1 MQKQNICRYSHIYF
15 HHSSHPLKHFKK
27 KKRQKSP
34 PHIRKKKNI
43 TNSSFFLISFY
54 LYYIYKNSQGKN
66 KRRRLECGGFL
77 QKNKINKPPR
87 VKQPLFSTQQKK
99 IGSSNSI
106 YKKKKFSYSPFKKK
120 KKSWP
125 VSPPLSFQ
133 FLLFEVL
140 REKKKKSFYSP
151 EATNDFRSMSKKK
164 KRNREREK
172 EPHNKSTRKK

>member
-99 IGSSNSI
+99 SEVLIRYI
-106 YKKKKFSYSPFKKK
+106 KKKKFSYSPFKKK
-120 KKSWP
+120 KKILTGFSSAFFSI
-125 VSPPLSFQ
+125 SPLWSFT
-133 FLLFEVL
+133 
-140 REKKKKSFYSP
+140 RKEKKKFLFSGGY
-151 EATNDFRSMSKKK
+151 
-164 KRNREREK
+164 
-172 EPHNKSTRKK
+172 